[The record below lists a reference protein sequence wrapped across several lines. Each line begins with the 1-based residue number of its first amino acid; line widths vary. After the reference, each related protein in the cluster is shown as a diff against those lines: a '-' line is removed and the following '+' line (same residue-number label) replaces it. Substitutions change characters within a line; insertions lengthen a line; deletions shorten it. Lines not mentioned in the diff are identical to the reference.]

1 MNPLTHIFSVIVL
14 GKLLHL
20 TPPEW
25 VLAFIFGVALDLDH
39 LLKLP
44 LFLKLK
50 NFKDQRH
57 LHWRTPLQEPISY
70 LWVIPLSIFVRS
82 YIPVLFFTLHL
93 LLDYSMSY
101 AKLPFFPFHNHITKG
116 THQYA
121 RDRVVDVSLGVILCI
136 IIFLI

>member
-20 TPPEW
+20 TSPEW
-25 VLAFIFGVALDLDH
+25 ILAFIFGVALDIDH
-39 LLKLP
+39 LFKLP

-50 NFKDQRH
+50 NFKEQRH

-70 LWVIPLSIFVRS
+70 LWIIPLSIVIGS
-82 YIPVLFFTLHL
+82 YVPVLFFTLHL

-101 AKLPFFPFHNHITKG
+101 AKSPLFPFHHFTMKG
-116 THQYA
+116 TNQYA
-121 RDRVVDVSLGVILCI
+121 RDRVLDIGLGVILFI